1 MSALVSHLPFP
12 LFPLEDSQ
20 LPTLAFFLL
29 LTRRPRRLASFFFEN
44 TQSGGGGGG
53 GYFYKAKGAKG
64 FFFSGYRVLP
74 KIARIPKKGPSSS
87 FVKGG
92 SPR

>member
-12 LFPLEDSQ
+12 LFPLEDSL

-53 GYFYKAKGAKG
+53 GGGYFYKAKGAKG
-64 FFFSGYRVLP
+64 FFLSRRYRVLP
-74 KIARIPKKGPSSS
+74 KIAQCIPKKRSLLL
-87 FVKGG
+87 F
-92 SPR
+92 RM

>member
-1 MSALVSHLPFP
+1 MSAPVSHQPFP

-53 GYFYKAKGAKG
+53 YFYKAKGAKG

-74 KIARIPKKGPSSS
+74 KIAQCIPKKRSLLL
-87 FVKGG
+87 F
-92 SPR
+92 RM

>member
-12 LFPLEDSQ
+12 LFPLEDSL

-53 GYFYKAKGAKG
+53 GGGYFYKAKGAKG
-64 FFFSGYRVLP
+64 FFCL
-74 KIARIPKKGPSSS
+74 
-87 FVKGG
+87 GG
-92 SPR
+92 IVCCQK

>member
-12 LFPLEDSQ
+12 LFPLEDSL

-53 GYFYKAKGAKG
+53 GGGGYFYKAKGAKG
-64 FFFSGYRVLP
+64 FFLSRGIVCCQ
-74 KIARIPKKGPSSS
+74 K
-87 FVKGG
+87 
-92 SPR
+92 

>member
-53 GYFYKAKGAKG
+53 GGYFYKAKGAKG
-64 FFFSGYRVLP
+64 FFLSRGIVCCQ
-74 KIARIPKKGPSSS
+74 K
-87 FVKGG
+87 
-92 SPR
+92 

>member
-12 LFPLEDSQ
+12 LSPLEDSL

-53 GYFYKAKGAKG
+53 GGGYFYKAKGAKC
-64 FFFSGYRVLP
+64 FFLSRGIVCCQ
-74 KIARIPKKGPSSS
+74 K
-87 FVKGG
+87 
-92 SPR
+92 